1 VVATGVVLEVV
12 VKLVGA
18 GVDVVQMQG
27 VVDELDPAA
36 AVVLQ
41 QDIS

>member
-1 VVATGVVLEVV
+1 VVATGVVLE
-12 VKLVGA
+12 LVGA

-36 AVVLQ
+36 AVVLE
-41 QDIS
+41 QDT

>member
-1 VVATGVVLEVV
+1 VATGVVLE
-12 VKLVGA
+12 LVEA
-18 GVDVVQMQG
+18 GVDVVQMHG

-36 AVVLQ
+36 AVVLH

>member
-12 VKLVGA
+12 VELVGA